1 MNDITDAGIWVQ
13 NISKDELTNIEDDKK
28 ILINN
33 DLPGPVRQT
42 WMSIKDKEIYIL
54 NLRKETNIYTQQYQ
68 LRDTKLEIIN
78 FINYTWQDLKNYNI
92 PSNILLIFKNR
103 LLKLSKLV

>member
-13 NISKDELTNIEDDKK
+13 NIIKNESTDLEDDKK

-42 WMSIKDKEIYIL
+42 WMTIKDKEIYII
-54 NLRKETNIYTQQYQ
+54 NLKKDTNIYTLQYQ

-78 FINYTWQDLKNYNI
+78 FVNYTWQDLKNYNI
-92 PSNILLIFKNR
+92 PDDILMIFKNR
-103 LLKLSKLV
+103 LLRLSKSI

>member
-1 MNDITDAGIWVQ
+1 MNDITDAGIWEESI
-13 NISKDELTNIEDDKK
+13 NTRDLEEDKK

-42 WMSIKDKEIYIL
+42 WMTLKDKEIYIL
-54 NLRKETNIYTQQYQ
+54 NIKKNKNIYTYEYQ

-78 FINYTWQDLKNYNI
+78 FINYTWQDLHNYNL
-92 PSNILLIFKNR
+92 PQNILDIFKNR
-103 LLKLSKLV
+103 LLRLSQLV

>member
-13 NISKDELTNIEDDKK
+13 DVPKNELIDLEDDKK

-42 WMSIKDKEIYIL
+42 WMTIKDKEIYIL

-78 FINYTWQDLKNYNI
+78 FVNYTWQDLQNYNI
-92 PSNILLIFKNR
+92 PQNILIIFKNR
-103 LLKLSKLV
+103 LLRLSRSI

>member
-1 MNDITDAGIWVQ
+1 MSQNLTSINKGIWVQ
-13 NISKDELTNIEDDKK
+13 NQDDDKK

-42 WMSIKDKEIYIL
+42 WMTIKDREIYIM
-54 NLRKETNIYTQQYQ
+54 NAKKDTNIYTYQYQ

-78 FINYTWQDLKNYNI
+78 FVNYTWQDLQNYNI
-92 PSNILLIFKNR
+92 PSDILLIFKNR
-103 LLKLSKLV
+103 LLRLSTLV

>member
-1 MNDITDAGIWVQ
+1 MNDITDAGLWEESI
-13 NISKDELTNIEDDKK
+13 NTRDLEEDKK

-42 WMSIKDKEIYIL
+42 WMTLKDKEIYIL
-54 NLRKETNIYTQQYQ
+54 NIKKNKNIYTYEYQ

-78 FINYTWQDLKNYNI
+78 FINYTWQDLHNYNL
-92 PSNILLIFKNR
+92 PQNILDIFKNR
-103 LLKLSKLV
+103 LLRLSQLI

>member
-13 NISKDELTNIEDDKK
+13 NISEGELANLEDDKR

-42 WMSIKDKEIYIL
+42 WMTIKDKEIYIT
-54 NLRKETNIYTQQYQ
+54 NLRKDTNIYTQQYQ

-78 FINYTWQDLKNYNI
+78 FVNYTWQDLKNYII
-92 PSNILLIFKNR
+92 PNDILLIFKNR
-103 LLKLSKLV
+103 LLRLSKLI

>member
-1 MNDITDAGIWVQ
+1 MNDITDAGLWEESI
-13 NISKDELTNIEDDKK
+13 NTRDLEEDKK

-42 WMSIKDKEIYIL
+42 WMTLKDKEIYIL

-78 FINYTWQDLKNYNI
+78 FINYTWQDLQNYNI
-92 PSNILLIFKNR
+92 PQNILIIFKNR
-103 LLKLSKLV
+103 LLRLSRSI

>member
-13 NISKDELTNIEDDKK
+13 NIPNNELVNLDDDKK

-42 WMSIKDKEIYIL
+42 WMTIKDKEIYIL

-92 PSNILLIFKNR
+92 PQDILMIFKNR
-103 LLKLSKLV
+103 LLKLSRSV